1 MACWDGHDMS
11 LESVEDPP
19 RRRGLNWKML
29 ALDVALVVAG
39 IAAYYIFPHQLGLI
53 TRIYIMIILVLSL
66 DLVLGYAGIPTL
78 GHAAMYGS
86 GAYAAG
92 LFAVHVMHEPLV
104 GLLVGAAAGA
114 VVAFLS
120 GLLLLRATGL
130 TLLMISIAV
139 AQVLQELANKMN
151 HITGGADGLGVSG
164 LTPIF
169 GLFRFDFLGRTGYW
183 YAFIVLVLVFILLK
197 VVVRSPFGL
206 MARGIQESH
215 ARMRA
220 IGTPVY
226 SRLVAVYT
234 IGGAIAGLAG
244 ALSAQTAGLVSL
256 EVYGFNLSA
265 EALTMLVLGGTGNL
279 YGAIAGTVLFMIV
292 HHIASAV
299 DPFNWLF
306 IIGALVL
313 GVVFF
318 FPGGFLTLWR
328 ALARKPERRR

>member
-1 MACWDGHDMS
+1 MTDHANNVPRAATGS
-11 LESVEDPP
+11 LS
-19 RRRGLNWKML
+19 WKML
-29 ALDVALVVAG
+29 AVDLILIAIG
-39 IAAYYIFPHQLGLI
+39 IAVFYLFPYQLGLI
-53 TRIYIMIILVLSL
+53 TRIYIMILFVLSL
-66 DLVLGYAGIPTL
+66 DLVLGYAGVPSL
-78 GHAAMYGS
+78 GHAAMFGT

-92 LFAVHVMHEPLV
+92 LFTIHVMGDPLV
-104 GLLVGAAAGA
+104 GLVVGAIAGA
-114 VVAFLS
+114 AIAFIS

-139 AQVLQELANKMN
+139 AQVLQEFANKMYSL
-151 HITGGADGLGVSG
+151 TGGADGLGVRG
-164 LTPIF
+164 MTPILGMF
-169 GLFRFDFLGRTGYW
+169 KFDFRGQTGYW
-183 YAFIVLVLVFILLK
+183 YAFIILVIFFFLLK
-197 VVVRSPFGL
+197 VLTKSPFGL
-206 MARGIQESH
+206 MARGIHESH

-226 SRLVAVYT
+226 WRLVSVYV
-234 IGGAIAGLAG
+234 IAGAVAGVAG
-244 ALSAQTAGLVSL
+244 ALSAQTTGLVSL

-306 IIGALVL
+306 IIGGLVL

-318 FPGGFLTLWR
+318 FPGGLLTLWS
-328 ALARKPERRR
+328 ALKPKREPNR

>member
-1 MACWDGHDMS
+1 MS
-11 LESVEDPP
+11 EQKSPAAAKTFP
-19 RRRGLNWKML
+19 WKML
-29 ALDVALVVAG
+29 AIDVALVLAG
-39 IAAYYIFPHQLGLI
+39 IAIYYLFPYQLGLI

-78 GHAAMYGS
+78 GHAAMFGT

-92 LFAVHVMHEPLV
+92 LFALHVTGDPLIGLVV
-104 GLLVGAAAGA
+104 GGVAGA
-114 VVAFLS
+114 IVAFIS
-120 GLLLLRATGL
+120 GLLLLRSTGL

-139 AQVLQELANKMN
+139 AQVLQEFANKAYT
-151 HITGGADGLGVSG
+151 ITRGADGLSISGV
-164 LTPIF
+164 TPVL
-169 GLFRFDFLGRTGYW
+169 GLFKFDFIGRTGYW
-183 YAFIVLVLVFILLK
+183 YSFIVLVLVFFFLK
-197 VVVRSPFGL
+197 VLTKSPFGL
-206 MARGIQESH
+206 MARGIHESH

-226 SRLVAVYT
+226 FRLVAVYT
-234 IGGAIAGLAG
+234 IAGAIAGIAG
-244 ALSAQTAGLVSL
+244 ALSAQTTGLVSL

-279 YGAIAGTVLFMIV
+279 YGAIVGTVLFMIV

-318 FPGGFLTLWR
+318 FPGGLLTFWR
-328 ALARKPERRR
+328 ALSRKKEA